1 MMGAEQNNNKSA
13 VFIYNSESKQ

>member
-1 MMGAEQNNNKSA
+1 MMGAEQSNNKSA